1 VEVQELARQYGARA
15 IEVLVDIAESEN
27 APPSARIAA
36 CNAILDRG
44 WGKPTQM
51 LRAEFKPK
59 RSIRDWSTDELLE
72 MIERSKEGND
82 QDCSEPDEDCGDAA
96 ASDEVSH

>member
-1 VEVQELARQYGARA
+1 
-15 IEVLVDIAESEN
+15 
-27 APPSARIAA
+27 
-36 CNAILDRG
+36 
-44 WGKPTQM
+44 M

-82 QDCSEPDEDCGDAA
+82 QDYSEPDEDCGDAA